1 MFAQC
6 QRQWCF
12 KCHVANANATKKPL
26 AREAYIL
33 SKLQS
38 IHAWRGD
45 VVDSIIESEIIKA
58 LDRGWKPLEAQVL
71 KSARALFEKRLAF
84 ARANRLREEGM
95 TRKLGGES
103 FAALYAVEYN
113 EPVSESDVNR
123 AWEEV
128 EKSLVNFLSMGDLC
142 TLLKG
147 ASRLVAQRPLLFHYY
162 RMSVRAVPD
171 LIAFFSDEPPLIVDW
186 KVNASGARIHKRQLA
201 IYALA
206 LTHCQ
211 SSHKDFPESPR
222 TYEPTDF
229 KLLEV
234 QLLHNQIHEY
244 QLSASDV
251 VEAENYIAH
260 SMTEMIY
267 ADGDTSQ
274 GRFDPYEYPVA
285 YYAETCERCPF
296 RKICW
301 EKISCQES
309 RQMSLL

>member
-1 MFAQC
+1 MFARC

-26 AREAYIL
+26 ARESYVL

-45 VVDSIIESEIIKA
+45 VVDTIIGNNIIHA
-58 LDRGWKPLEAQVL
+58 LERGWELNERQVL
-71 KSARALFEKRLAF
+71 KSARALFEKRFAF
-84 ARANRLREEGM
+84 ATANRLREAGM
-95 TRKLGGES
+95 TRKRGGEA
-103 FAALYAVEYN
+103 FAALYAVEYE
-113 EPVSESDVNR
+113 EPISELDLDC
-123 AWEEV
+123 AWDDV
-128 EKSLVNFLSMGDLC
+128 EKSLVNFLLMGDLC
-142 TLLKG
+142 TLLRG
-147 ASRLVAQRPLLFHYY
+147 ASRLVTQRPLLFHYY
-162 RMSVRAVPD
+162 RMQVRAVPD
-171 LIAFFSDEPPLIVDW
+171 LIAFFADEPPLIVDW
-186 KVNASGARIHKRQLA
+186 KVNASVARIHRRQLA
-201 IYALA
+201 TYALA
-206 LTHCQ
+206 LAHCQ
-211 SSHKDFPESPR
+211 SQHKDFPQLPR
-222 TYEPTDF
+222 AYEPTDF

-267 ADGDTSQ
+267 ADGGTSR
-274 GRFDPYEYPVA
+274 GNFDPYEYPVT

-301 EKISCQES
+301 EKFLCQES